1 MNFCFRGGMQ
11 PGDIVTSING
21 YEVKGTTSVYE
32 ALKSNDKLKISV
44 YRGLKKLDIH
54 VVPET
59 VKVPM

>member
-1 MNFCFRGGMQ
+1 MQ

-21 YEVKGTTSVYE
+21 NEVKGTTSIYE
-32 ALKSNDKLKISV
+32 AIKSNDKLKIGV

-59 VKVPM
+59 VKMPL